1 MKTPKLIS
9 PLVVIGL
16 FYWFVV
22 RRREAGGPVDPIQL
36 VDPDRLVD
44 KLCDPF
50 AEPGFLHY
58 DPENPFGTR
67 WIPYPESCEPAP
79 DWLSLLAKKDTN
91 RLSFLKNRTILIL
104 GDSVDRNALHHFAE
118 MFGLPRYCVPF
129 DDFSKKGVVPTGWD
143 DRGIPWV
150 VEVPWLG
157 LTLTNGFFYG
167 VDDEDNFK
175 QKPDWHAPGK
185 AEDRI
190 DKLFKVHTAQL
201 PQDPS
206 FISLHSG
213 LWDLAFFGR
222 QDRAWQQSSEAPL
235 SNERVRVWVKRAAQI
250 LEHTRKTWPGIPVWY
265 RKLHRVGPVGQ
276 ASSLSVSTSDDFR
289 HDGKA
294 EAAPEKFSNFFTNVR
309 THELREMMDGVAIAM
324 GAPVFDFGELFEGW
338 QRAAGRKYP
347 AAPLYISAL
356 IHHVYM
362 EHVGRK
368 GWRLWH
374 QRELF
379 PVTAFNNSAPVAA

>member
-9 PLVVIGL
+9 PLLAVGL
-16 FYWFVV
+16 FYWLVV
-22 RRREAGGPVDPIQL
+22 RRREAAGLVDPIQL
-36 VDPDRLVD
+36 VDPDPHTD

-50 AEPGFLHY
+50 AEPGFLKLGR
-58 DPENPFGTR
+58 DGLGWAELDR
-67 WIPYPESCEPAP
+67 
-79 DWLSLLAKKDTN
+79 DTT
-91 RLSFLKNRTILIL
+91 RLSFLKDRAILVL

-118 MFGLPRYCVPF
+118 MFGLPRYCVPY
-129 DDFSKKGVVPTGWD
+129 DDFSKKGVVPMGWD

-150 VEVPWLG
+150 IEVPWLG

-175 QKPDWHAPGK
+175 QQPDWHAPGK

-190 DKLFKVHTAQL
+190 DKLLKVHTAQL
-201 PQDPS
+201 PQEPS

-235 SNERVRVWVKRAAQI
+235 SNERVRFWVKRAAQI
-250 LEHTRKTWPGIPVWY
+250 LEHTCKTWPGTPVWY

-276 ASSLSVSTSDDFR
+276 ASYDFR
-289 HDGKA
+289 QDGKA

-309 THELREMMDGVAIAM
+309 THQLREMMDAVAIAT
-324 GAPVFDFGELFEGW
+324 GAPVFDFGGLFEGW
-338 QRAAGRKYP
+338 QSHQTGIHPNKYP
-347 AAPLYISAL
+347 AGPLYISTL

-362 EHVGRK
+362 EHVGREN
-368 GWRLWH
+368 WRLSH
-374 QRELF
+374 QRDLF
-379 PVTAFNNSAPVAA
+379 PVTGFNKSAPVSARGVCPRNICSEELTS